1 MKAGNDNRVLLL
13 GLDQAPW
20 DVALGHDAAA
30 EHVGG
35 CLGLR
40 DWLGVRDDATTVEDG
55 LCRPRARRSD
65 WVLVQHDD
73 PNLATLLI
81 LNEPFATEWR
91 AKRRGI
97 RLRDLRDGE
106 AFHGAIQEVDS
117 LVTAYDQDALALA
130 AFRPADRQ
138 LLADM
143 AGALVAGRL
152 AFADGGEGR
161 VGPVLVLADRV
172 PADALLRAIA
182 STASSGTPYGDDDG
196 IVYEVRSPW
205 SLEPRTSP
213 GPIR

>member
-1 MKAGNDNRVLLL
+1 MR
-13 GLDQAPW
+13 W
-20 DVALGHDAAA
+20 AARLA
-30 EHVGG
+30 WG
-35 CLGLR
+35 
-40 DWLGVRDDATTVEDG
+40 
-55 LCRPRARRSD
+55 ARRRGD
-65 WVLVQHDD
+65 GRGRPLPPERAKPRWVLVQHDD
-73 PNLATLLI
+73 PKLATLLI
-81 LNEPFATEWR
+81 LNDPFATDWR

-106 AFHGAIQEVDS
+106 AFHGAIQADDA

-152 AFADGGEGR
+152 AFADGGEVG

-182 STASSGTPYGDDDG
+182 STAASGTPYGDDDG

-205 SLEPRTSP
+205 SLEPRTSA